1 MNAGRE
7 GVGCAVRAVVQRVSE
22 ARVEIDGEVVGEIG
36 HGLMVLAG
44 CGEGD
49 GAEDVQWLADKI
61 ANLRIFNDDA
71 GKMNLSVL
79 DIGGGVLVVPN
90 FTLYA
95 DCRKGRR
102 PSFTGACAPELADG
116 YVDSL
121 AACLTE
127 AGAQV
132 ERGVFGAHMH
142 VTLTN
147 DGPVTLLLSSDRTF

>member
-1 MNAGRE
+1 MFE
-7 GVGCAVRAVVQRVSE
+7 LRAVVQRVSE
-22 ARVEIDGEVVGEIG
+22 ARVEVGGEIIGEVGR
-36 HGLMVLAG
+36 GLMVLAG

-49 GAEDVQWLADKI
+49 TEDDARWLADKV
-61 ANLRIFNDDA
+61 ANLRIFEDED

-79 DIGGGVLVVPN
+79 DIGGAVLLAPN

-102 PSFTGACAPELADG
+102 PSFTGACDPDVADGFIDVLADEIARTG
-116 YVDSL
+116 V
-121 AACLTE
+121 
-127 AGAQV
+127 QV
-132 ERGVFGAHMH
+132 ERGEFGAHMH